1 MFPHREQSTSVRPK
15 KRDVMDW
22 NESEIPSR
30 LPSLRKRQVVIDVDV
45 DDLFDG
51 DVRTKMRDLDG
62 QVFRL
67 NYQVRN
73 LEKKID
79 RISDYLEQLTERE
92 KVRAEEQAISDRRLE
107 IAMSRARSKDV
118 DFYLRQGV
126 AVLVLAALF
135 LSLSAFDM
143 FALMAGAQ

>member
-1 MFPHREQSTSVRPK
+1 
-15 KRDVMDW
+15 MDW
-22 NESEIPSR
+22 NDNEIHSR

-51 DVRTKMRDLDG
+51 DVRTRLRDLDG

-79 RISDYLEQLTERE
+79 RISDYLEQLAERE
-92 KVRAEEQAISDRRLE
+92 KTGAEEQAIADRRLT
-107 IAMSRARSKDV
+107 IAQSRARSKDV

-126 AVLVLAALF
+126 AIFVLAALF
-135 LSLSAFDM
+135 LTLSAFDM
-143 FALMAGAQ
+143 FALMSAGF